1 MQAIPM
7 ILMAGSKIVSGIAA
21 NKAGQANKR
30 AADAQ
35 ALEEEAAAAAQ
46 ELQIR
51 DTARKAI
58 GQQAAAQASNGFSG
72 DSGSALDALAE
83 SQINML
89 VDVMRVRRDAA
100 GKARSLRAEGAMA
113 ATQGKFGLIEG
124 LLGAG
129 SAAMSARNDWAA
141 ARPGGG
147 SSGGGSSGG
156 GGKPAPAPAPSGG
169 DGGKIIVTRG
179 K

>member
-7 ILMAGSKIVSGIAA
+7 ILSAGAKIVSGIAA

-30 AADAQ
+30 ALNDQ

-51 DTARKAI
+51 ETARKAI
-58 GQQAAAQASNGFSG
+58 GQQAAAQASNGFAG
-72 DSGSALDALAE
+72 DTGSALDALAE

-113 ATQGKFGLIEG
+113 AQQGKFGLIEG

-129 SAAMSARNDWAA
+129 SAAMGMSSDWAA
-141 ARPGGG
+141 AKSGTGGGGGGG
-147 SSGGGSSGG
+147 S
-156 GGKPAPAPAPSGG
+156 PAPSSNP
-169 DGGKIIVTRG
+169 IIVTRG
-179 K
+179 R